1 MGRVMDMASRGAWW
15 WYRDFSEVHVTK
27 SLRLVVLHARP
38 RRIRNY
44 IALRLHKL
52 VGASQRLQIPVS
64 TAHHEQTFGRSIIV
78 GQDRNMLSV

>member
-1 MGRVMDMASRGAWW
+1 
-15 WYRDFSEVHVTK
+15 
-27 SLRLVVLHARP
+27 
-38 RRIRNY
+38 
-44 IALRLHKL
+44 LRLHKL